1 MWGTRNLVF
10 TVALGLAAPGL
21 ANGEIRTTGLF
32 APTDLVGVTPPAPS
46 RHAEPEVLQLP
57 APTEERPHTP
67 PSTGF
72 PAFVKTTGADFVA
85 FPQRTSTWVILGV
98 GAASALIARPA
109 DDTAN
114 AHVVGSPAVGRF
126 FAPGKWIG
134 SVWVQAGASIG
145 LYLGGRYLVP
155 HVDGQPRTNKISH
168 LGYDLLRAQIVS
180 QVFVHSIKRSVRRD
194 RPTGECCAFPSGHA
208 ATAFAA
214 ASVLERHLGYRAA
227 WPTLLVA
234 TYVGVSRLH
243 DNRHFLSDIVFGSA
257 VGMASGWTVVG
268 RHGRNEYTLMPMPV
282 RGGMAIALTR
292 IGGDSRN

>member
-1 MWGTRNLVF
+1 VWGTRNLVL

-32 APTDLVGVTPPAPS
+32 APADPVGVTPPAPTG
-46 RHAEPEVLQLP
+46 HADPEVLQLP
-57 APTEERPHTP
+57 APTEEKPPAP

-85 FPQRTSTWVILGV
+85 LPQRTSTWVILGV

-155 HVDGQPRTNKISH
+155 HVDGQPRTNKLSH

-180 QVFVHSIKRSVRRD
+180 QVFVHPGSAAPSRLATPQRRSPRR
-194 RPTGECCAFPSGHA
+194 RCWNAISVTAPRGRRCSSRRMSVSRACMTTGIFSVTSSLAPPSAWRAAGPSSGGTA
-208 ATAFAA
+208 AT
-214 ASVLERHLGYRAA
+214 S
-227 WPTLLVA
+227 
-234 TYVGVSRLH
+234 
-243 DNRHFLSDIVFGSA
+243 
-257 VGMASGWTVVG
+257 
-268 RHGRNEYTLMPMPV
+268 
-282 RGGMAIALTR
+282 TR
-292 IGGDSRN
+292 